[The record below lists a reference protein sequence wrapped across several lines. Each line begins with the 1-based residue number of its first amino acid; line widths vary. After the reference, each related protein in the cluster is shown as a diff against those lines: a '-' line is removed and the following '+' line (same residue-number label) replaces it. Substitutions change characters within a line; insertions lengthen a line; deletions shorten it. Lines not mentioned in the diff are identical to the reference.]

1 MFKNVYLN
9 KFYDLNLCFIWI
21 NLNSLTS
28 NYNYC
33 CYNCFH
39 QLSNLRKVLATPMF
53 MLDKIVTE
61 AQAEEFVG
69 FVTKKFKSVE
79 NLKDWLNP
87 ISDELGIIA
96 QAKFT
101 MFFHENDTI
110 QRKQRDFLML
120 NFGEN
125 KNIIFVGS
133 VYENWRD
140 NSVFGTVDFSEE
152 QNYAKTFFDLQS
164 KNEQYMEHLKQTE
177 KMYNEIHSIAQC
189 M

>member
-1 MFKNVYLN
+1 
-9 KFYDLNLCFIWI
+9 
-21 NLNSLTS
+21 
-28 NYNYC
+28 
-33 CYNCFH
+33 
-39 QLSNLRKVLATPMF
+39 MF
-53 MLDKIVTE
+53 MLDKIVT
-61 AQAEEFVG
+61 ASQAEEFVG
-69 FVTKKFKSVE
+69 FVTKKFQSVE
-79 NLKDWLNP
+79 TLKDWLNP
-87 ISDELGIIA
+87 IFDELGVIS

-101 MFFHENDTI
+101 MSFHGND
-110 QRKQRDFLML
+110 QLKRKQRNFLML

-177 KMYNEIHSIAQC
+177 KMYNEIHAIAQC
-189 M
+189 F